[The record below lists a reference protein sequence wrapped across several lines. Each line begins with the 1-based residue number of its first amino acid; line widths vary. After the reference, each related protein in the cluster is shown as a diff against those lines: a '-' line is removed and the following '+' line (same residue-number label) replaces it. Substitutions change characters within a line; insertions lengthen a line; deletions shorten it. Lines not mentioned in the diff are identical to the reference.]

1 VRILAA
7 TGARGGARG
16 GIRGRVLVVDDE
28 PSICLALELA
38 LRRAGFAVVAA
49 HSGEAAEARLRA
61 EAFDAMV
68 VDLRIPDVRGDV
80 LFHQAVALQPHL
92 KTQTLFFTG
101 DVTARAQRIIEACG
115 CPMVRKPFDLGD
127 VIDALCALMPG
138 SVVESA

>member
-1 VRILAA
+1 MSAGP
-7 TGARGGARG
+7 GARSRV
-16 GIRGRVLVVDDE
+16 RGRVLVVDDE

-38 LRRAGFAVVAA
+38 LGRAGFAVVAVS
-49 HSGEAAEARLRA
+49 SGEAAEARLRC

-92 KTQTLFFTG
+92 KSQTLFFTG

-115 CPMVRKPFDLGD
+115 CPVVRKPFDLGD
-127 VIDALCALMPG
+127 LIDALCALMPG
-138 SVVESA
+138 SAVESA